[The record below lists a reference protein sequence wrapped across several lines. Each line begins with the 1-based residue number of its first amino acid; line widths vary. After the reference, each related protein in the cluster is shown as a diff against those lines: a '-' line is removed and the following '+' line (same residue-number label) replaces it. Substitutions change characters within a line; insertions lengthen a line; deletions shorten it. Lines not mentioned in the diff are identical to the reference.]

1 MNSNCVAVAVSV
13 LQDQQ
18 NNNNKIKRQV
28 ISLTKFVVCNENSFY
43 SRDCPEE
50 DVRPPRKSRRPS
62 LGASQIWLHQVVED
76 EFMWSHQVGAVVW
89 AKVAG
94 HTDPFWPG
102 VVKAIKTVF
111 QVSKNQEQYRNL
123 YRYVD
128 LPYQPIH
135 IYVT

>member
-1 MNSNCVAVAVSV
+1 MSETAVPLV
-13 LQDQQ
+13 LSS
-18 NNNNKIKRQV
+18 IT
-28 ISLTKFVVCNENSFY
+28 I
-43 SRDCPEE
+43 
-50 DVRPPRKSRRPS
+50 
-62 LGASQIWLHQVVED
+62 
-76 EFMWSHQVGAVVW
+76 MWSHQVGAVVW

-128 LPYQPIH
+128 VPYQPIH